1 MTDKPLI
8 EMKQITKS
16 YGGIRALKWI
26 DFHLYQGEVR
36 ALLGEN
42 GAGKS
47 TLMKILSGAESM
59 DSGEILVNG
68 ETVSVTSPKRSRDL
82 GISTIYQEFI
92 LAPQL
97 SVAENIFLDRLSE
110 RKGLI
115 CWKALCQK
123 AGALLK
129 QMGFENIDP
138 MTKVGDL
145 PVAYQQIVE
154 ICKAL
159 SREARVLI
167 LDEPTAV
174 LTFHEIEKLFQ
185 VIRKLRDEGWGII
198 YISHRLEEVFQICD
212 RATILKDGTLV
223 GAYELRGM
231 EKKDLVNLMVGR
243 TMQNYYPPREVNIGQ
258 EVLRAEHLKA
268 GSLVDDVSFHVRAG
282 EVLGFYGLVGAG
294 RTETMRALFGADVLQ
309 EGEIQLEGNKIQIR
323 NPSEAVK
330 HGIGLLPEDRK
341 KEGVLLKLPIRWNT
355 TLSNIKTFSF
365 WGIHNHRREQEVAQ
379 KALKDLHTKY
389 GSLEDAANSLSGG
402 NQQKVALAKW
412 LVAGC
417 KVVILDEP
425 TRGVDIGAKREIYS
439 IINELARAGTGIVVV
454 SSEMEEIM
462 NISDWIL
469 VMRCGKITGELK
481 KEEITEQRLIQLA
494 MGVS

>member
-1 MTDKPLI
+1 MTDTPVI
-8 EMKQITKS
+8 DMKVITKL

-243 TMQNYYPPREVNIGQ
+243 TMQNYYPPREV
-258 EVLRAEHLKA
+258 LRAEHLKA

-462 NISDWIL
+462 NISDRIL

>member
-1 MTDKPLI
+1 
-8 EMKQITKS
+8 
-16 YGGIRALKWI
+16 
-26 DFHLYQGEVR
+26 
-36 ALLGEN
+36 
-42 GAGKS
+42 
-47 TLMKILSGAESM
+47 
-59 DSGEILVNG
+59 
-68 ETVSVTSPKRSRDL
+68 
-82 GISTIYQEFI
+82 
-92 LAPQL
+92 
-97 SVAENIFLDRLSE
+97 
-110 RKGLI
+110 
-115 CWKALCQK
+115 
-123 AGALLK
+123 
-129 QMGFENIDP
+129 
-138 MTKVGDL
+138 
-145 PVAYQQIVE
+145 
-154 ICKAL
+154 
-159 SREARVLI
+159 
-167 LDEPTAV
+167 
-174 LTFHEIEKLFQ
+174 
-185 VIRKLRDEGWGII
+185 
-198 YISHRLEEVFQICD
+198 
-212 RATILKDGTLV
+212 
-223 GAYELRGM
+223 
-231 EKKDLVNLMVGR
+231 
-243 TMQNYYPPREVNIGQ
+243 MQNYYPPREINIGQ

-268 GSLVDDVSFHVRAG
+268 GSLVDDVSFQVRAG

-309 EGEIQLEGNKIQIR
+309 EGEIRLEGNKIQIR

-330 HGIGLLPEDRK
+330 NGIGLLPEDRK

-365 WGIHNHRREQEVAQ
+365 WGIHNHRREQEVAR

-462 NISDWIL
+462 NISDRIL